1 MTYKDDLVSQSVYK
15 LFIVGDNVQVVG
27 FKHALQK
34 FLELILM

>member
-1 MTYKDDLVSQSVYK
+1 MTYKDDLVSQSVYQ
-15 LFIVGDNVQVVG
+15 LFMVGDNVQVVG